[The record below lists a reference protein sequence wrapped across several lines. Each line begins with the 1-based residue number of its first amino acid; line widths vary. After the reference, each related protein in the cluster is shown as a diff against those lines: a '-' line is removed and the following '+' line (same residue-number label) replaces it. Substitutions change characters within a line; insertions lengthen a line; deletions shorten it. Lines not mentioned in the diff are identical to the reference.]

1 MILIPAPDRAPSLMM
16 IEGCLTAIL
25 VAAAFCWPRLGSGYF
40 SHLERVFRRLARR
53 QGLSVAI
60 VGTSA
65 LLLRLAALPLCPI
78 PLPFVQDDFSFLLAG
93 DTFASGRLTNP
104 TPAMWMHFESFQITM
119 KPTYMS
125 MYFPAQGMVLA
136 AGKALLGNPWFGVLC
151 VTALMCAAI
160 CWMLQAWLPPSWA
173 LLGGILAVLRLGLFS
188 YWINT
193 YSGGG
198 SIAALGG
205 ALVLG
210 AFPRFMRTARF
221 RYALLLAVGAIAL
234 AASRPYE
241 GILLCLPV
249 AVVLGRWLFV
259 GKNRPAVAVLLRRI
273 VLPSAL
279 ILAAGASM
287 AYYDYRVFGSP
298 LTPPYKVDRATYAVV
313 PYWVWQAPL
322 PEPAYRHKVIRE
334 FYVDYELSYFEKL
347 HTLSGFLLAALSKPL
362 RAVLFFAGIALLPS
376 LIMLR
381 RVLADRRTRFLVICV
396 LVLAAGILL
405 ETFLIPHYL
414 SPFTAAFYALG
425 LQAMRHLRL
434 WRPGGAPVGT
444 GLVRFMVTLCFV
456 LAAVRLYAVPLHL
469 GLAQWPGSEWTSEW
483 YGPGQ
488 IGAARAQVEARLE
501 QLPGKQLAIVRY
513 SPNHSSLDEWVYNA
527 ADIDDARVVWAREMD
542 TTHDLELIRYYK
554 DRTVWLVQP
563 DMKPALVSPYAL
575 PRQENAMSRG
585 QLSTSSVTG
594 RHSIERESRAESKQ
608 IEIRTL
614 NPEKTTPGTMQKHP
628 VLVSQVAK

>member
-1 MILIPAPDRAPSLMM
+1 MILSAPPDRGPSLMM
-16 IEGCLTAIL
+16 IEGCLTAIAIG
-25 VAAAFCWPRLGSGYF
+25 VAFCCPRFGSGYF
-40 SHLERVFRRLARR
+40 SRVERIFARLARR

-60 VGTSA
+60 VGVSA

-78 PLPFVQDDFSFLLAG
+78 PRPFVQDDFSFLLAG

-136 AGKALLGNPWFGVLC
+136 AGKALLGNPWFGLLC

-160 CWMLQAWLPPSWA
+160 CWMLQAWLPPTWA
-173 LLGGILAVLRLGLFS
+173 LVGGILAVLRLGLFS

-205 ALVLG
+205 ALMLG
-210 AFPRFMRTARF
+210 AFPRFIRTARI
-221 RYALLLAVGAIAL
+221 RYALLLAVGAIVL

-249 AVVLGRWLFV
+249 AVVLGRWFFV
-259 GKNRPAVAVLLRRI
+259 GKKRPPFVVLLRRI
-273 VLPSAL
+273 AVPSAL
-279 ILAAGASM
+279 ILAAVASM
-287 AYYDYRVFGSP
+287 AYYDNRVFGSP
-298 LTPPYKVDRATYAVV
+298 LTPPYKIDRATYALV

-322 PEPAYRHKVIRE
+322 PEPAYRHKIIRE

-347 HTLSGFLLAALSKPL
+347 RTFSGFLLGTIAKPL

-381 RVLADRRTRFLVICV
+381 RVVADRRTRFLVVCV
-396 LVLAAGILL
+396 LILSVGIGL

-434 WRPGGAPVGT
+434 WKPGGQPVGT
-444 GLVRFMVTLCFV
+444 SLVRFMVTLCFV
-456 LAAVRLYAVPLHL
+456 LAGVRLYAAPLHL
-469 GLAQWPGSEWTSEW
+469 GLAKWPGSEWTSEW

-501 QLPGKQLAIVRY
+501 RLPGKQLAIVRY
-513 SPNHSSLDEWVYNA
+513 SPSHSSLDEWVYNA
-527 ADIDDARVVWAREMD
+527 ADVDAAPVVWAREMD
-542 TTHDLELIRYYK
+542 TTHDLELISYYK

-575 PRQENAMSRG
+575 PPQENG
-585 QLSTSSVTG
+585 QEL
-594 RHSIERESRAESKQ
+594 
-608 IEIRTL
+608 
-614 NPEKTTPGTMQKHP
+614 
-628 VLVSQVAK
+628 SQVAK